1 MKTKSKV
8 KGNGNSVCIGAQTI
22 AKRKIARGQASMQL
36 YVCSKCSAFV
46 TGYLDAT
53 DKHAP
58 RYCPSCG
65 ARFKE
70 TNHD

>member
-1 MKTKSKV
+1 MKITSKV
-8 KGNGNSVCIGAQTI
+8 KGNGNSVCIGAQAT
-22 AKRKIARGQASMQL
+22 AKRKIARGAATMQL
-36 YVCSKCSAFV
+36 YICNRCGASV

-65 ARFKE
+65 AKFKE